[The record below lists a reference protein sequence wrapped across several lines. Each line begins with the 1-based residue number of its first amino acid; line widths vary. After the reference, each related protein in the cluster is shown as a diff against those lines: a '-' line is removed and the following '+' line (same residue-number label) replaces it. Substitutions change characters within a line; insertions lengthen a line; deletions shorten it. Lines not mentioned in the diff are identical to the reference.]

1 MSLDEATKEPEF
13 KFDTKKL
20 EQELG
25 VLNEE
30 SRTLN
35 NIIKEIRRWRSLLTG
50 QEKQA
55 AKPEEVTQAVGQAGA
70 AAAAIATT
78 AEATALS
85 GARGVSGA
93 DLARLENNILTGKR
107 KKGTAPTWLSKAM
120 AVNYNPWNFDREME
134 RRSKSVTEAFA
145 KHGFSG
151 AFLQS
156 IRLGRIK
163 AGTGIWA
170 PVKHALGEKFDA
182 YIAKNKQKKL
192 INIYDNIRTEK
203 KKKKGTST
211 FGAALKIM
219 LRYIQKV
226 VVDRVTTVV
235 NVTKQAVMTR
245 FAATTAGQKVLN
257 ATTAMKTFAGEK
269 LGPVKTVITTTG
281 KIVTGVFDALSV
293 AGNVVS
299 GLASGAV
306 PALLVLAATGGSV
319 PAAVATMA
327 VVGGTAAV
335 NNILGATRLS
345 SIPFL
350 HTFQENLGWGQ
361 YFNHDNTL
369 KIGEFTQATELKNIY
384 SPFARTS
391 RALNAGATGGAW
403 GSVAGTFL
411 GPLIGLDPGT
421 GSLIGG
427 AAGTIIGSGG
437 RLIWDGIKGSA
448 QADAAIHA
456 ISESFIGKL
465 STVPFMNILG
475 QVQGNLWIASQMDL
489 ILHKYHGD
497 IGRYFSENFINGDPG
512 KIKLEN
518 ILLIAGNWLNLGF
531 AIPSTIFPI
540 ATIGSIVRM
549 LGAFGLK
556 QVIPV
561 GPATVGSIIG
571 EVAGVAT
578 LVLLGVPLG
587 PAAIVGITIGS
598 IVGTTLGIV
607 ISAVS
612 GFFDAGGSWL
622 AGVGITALFSWLGT
636 TAGGWIGSMFD
647 STLGKF
653 AGLVN
658 VTINGIAA
666 IANLLSMIQ
675 AKMDIGGMI
684 GLAISLIALFNAM
697 DKLGVMNDANQC
709 LETKNCPDP
718 NASPGYGQANP
729 SLQDLSFYG
738 VTIIQGSAQGISDDQ
753 RTALMSY
760 LDTSADNIHSR
771 YGSKKVFINT
781 VNGSGFEGDNFV
793 IIGLTT
799 DDFASQQ
806 TLASA
811 FDKQLLNVS
820 DSSQVLS
827 SPENLMQALN

>member
-30 SRTLN
+30 SKVLN
-35 NIIKEIRRWRSLLTG
+35 KIIKEIQRWQGLLSG
-50 QEKQA
+50 QKKQT

-78 AEATALS
+78 AAAAAS

-93 DLARLENNILTGKR
+93 DLVKLENDILTGKKR
-107 KKGTAPTWLSKAM
+107 KGTAPSWLSKAM
-120 AVNYNPWNFDREME
+120 AVSYNPWNMDKEMAA
-134 RRSKSVTEAFA
+134 RSKSVSQAFF
-145 KHGFSG
+145 KHGFTG

-163 AGTGIWA
+163 AGTGLWA

-226 VVDRVTTVV
+226 IVDRVTTVV
-235 NVTKQAVMTR
+235 NVTTQAVMTR
-245 FAATTAGQKVLN
+245 FAATTAGRKILN
-257 ATTAMKTFAGEK
+257 ATTAIKTFAGEK

-281 KIVTGVFDALSV
+281 KVVTGVFDAISLAGSV
-293 AGNVVS
+293 AS
-299 GLASGAV
+299 GLVSGAV
-306 PALLVLAATGGSV
+306 PALLVVAATGGSI
-319 PAAVATMA
+319 PAGIATLA
-327 VVGGTAAV
+327 LVGGTAAV
-335 NNILGATRLS
+335 NNILEAKHLS
-345 SIPFL
+345 SIPFIRS
-350 HTFQENLGWGQ
+350 FQDNLGSGKF
-361 YFNHDNTL
+361 YNYDGSL
-369 KIGEFTQATELKNIY
+369 KIGEFPQETQLKNIF
-384 SPFARTS
+384 SPFSRVS
-391 RALNAGATGGAW
+391 RAFNAGATAGAW
-403 GSVAGTFL
+403 GSVAGMFL
-411 GPLIGLDPGT
+411 GPLVGLDPGT

-427 AAGTIIGSGG
+427 AVGTAIGAGS
-437 RLIWDGIKGSA
+437 RAIWDGIYGKAAAEAATKGA
-448 QADAAIHA
+448 
-456 ISESFIGKL
+456 ETLLGKL
-465 STVPFMNILG
+465 GYVPFMEILG

-489 ILHKYHGD
+489 IIHKYHGD
-497 IGRYFSENFINGDPG
+497 IGRYFSENFINGDPR
-512 KIKLEN
+512 KIQLEN

-531 AIPSTIFPI
+531 AVPTALFPMV
-540 ATIGSIVRM
+540 TIGAIAKM

-556 QVIPV
+556 QIIPV
-561 GPATVGSIIG
+561 GPATIGSIVG

-598 IVGTTLGIV
+598 IVGTTLGIIV
-607 ISAVS
+607 SAVS

-636 TAGGWIGSMFD
+636 TAGGWIGSIFD

-658 VTINGIAA
+658 ITINGIAA

-684 GLAISLIALFNAM
+684 GLVISLIALFNAM
-697 DKLGVMNDANQC
+697 DKLGVMNAANQC

-738 VTIIQGSAQGISDDQ
+738 VTIIQSSAQSISDDQ

-820 DSSQVLS
+820 DSSSQVLS